1 MPRRS
6 LLKKSIGRR
15 ADRATLTG
23 SSLSKA
29 RRQIVILYLVSIGD
43 RSAASICGAGLRAQR
58 VNGHL
63 TATEFK
69 ALFSAE
75 I

>member
-6 LLKKSIGRR
+6 LLKKPTGRR
-15 ADRATLTG
+15 ADRATLAG
-23 SSLSKA
+23 SSLSKS
-29 RRQIVILYLVSIGD
+29 RRQVAILDLVSIND
-43 RSAASICGAGLRAQR
+43 RSAASSCGAGLRSQK
-58 VNGHL
+58 VNDHL
-63 TATEFK
+63 TAAEFK